1 MRARPIESFLA
12 LEEAEMTARNP
23 TRPTFCSAVEPLLH
37 RIDRWSYRVLRTAG
51 WVVLA
56 LALLG
61 TVTGG

>member
-1 MRARPIESFLA
+1 
-12 LEEAEMTARNP
+12 MTARNP
-23 TRPTFCSAVEPLLH
+23 TRPTFCSAVAPLLH